1 MIWAEKISV
10 AALNFVINI
19 VAFILIISN
28 VIIVAPL

>member
-10 AALNFVINI
+10 AALNFVNI

-28 VIIVAPL
+28 IIIVAPL